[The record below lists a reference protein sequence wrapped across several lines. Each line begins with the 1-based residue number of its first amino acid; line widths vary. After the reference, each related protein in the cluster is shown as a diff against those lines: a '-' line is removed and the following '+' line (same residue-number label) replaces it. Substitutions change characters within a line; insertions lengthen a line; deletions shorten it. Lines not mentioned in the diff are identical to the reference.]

1 LRRPITH
8 HSSSFTF
15 VRRLITHHSS
25 PITFLCLALASCT
38 PVPQQFSAE
47 FLAMGTTVS
56 ITALGDES
64 AATRQAINEAQAELQ
79 RIGREWYPWASDG
92 ELVRLNAALAQGQS
106 VKTAPDLA
114 QLLQRS
120 QDYFRLS
127 GGAFDPAIGGLVRLW
142 GFDSID
148 NATHL
153 FPTQKQLD
161 LWKKSHPTIADIHI
175 DSDEVSST
183 RRDVILDLG
192 AIGKGYAVD
201 RAIELLQQRG
211 IQNAMVNAGGNLRA
225 LGNNNSRSWRVAIR
239 DPRAVRTLGWLE
251 LKDESVS
258 TSGDYER
265 FFLVGG
271 KRMHHLLDPNTGRPA
286 DHTIAVT
293 VIASDATVADAA
305 STALFIA
312 GPNAWQSTAR
322 KLGIDQ
328 VLRIDASGQV
338 QVTAK
343 LHARLQTPSTDSRRS
358 VWTVVD

>member
-1 LRRPITH
+1 MRKKARRG
-8 HSSSFTF
+8 
-15 VRRLITHHSS
+15 
-25 PITFLCLALASCT
+25 FLCLPVTRHASRVTFAFLLLASCT
-38 PVPQQFSAE
+38 PAPQQFSTE

-56 ITALGDES
+56 ITAFGDDPTT
-64 AATRQAINEAQAELQ
+64 TRQAINEARAELQ

-92 ELVRLNAALAQGQS
+92 ELVRLNAALSQGQS
-106 VKTAPDLA
+106 VKIAPDLA

-120 QDYFRLS
+120 QNYFHLS
-127 GGAFDPAIGGLVRLW
+127 DGAFDPAIGGLVRLW

-148 NATHL
+148 SL
-153 FPTQKQLD
+153 KRLLPTQKQID
-161 LWKKSHPTIADIHI
+161 VWKQSHPTMADIHI
-175 DSDEVSST
+175 EGDSVSSA
-183 RRDVILDLG
+183 RHDVILDLG

-211 IQNAMVNAGGNLRA
+211 IQHAMVNAGGNLRA
-225 LGNNNSRSWRVAIR
+225 LGNNNSRPWRVAIR
-239 DPRAVRTLGWLE
+239 DPRAVRTLGWLD
-251 LKDESVS
+251 LKDESIS

-265 FFLVGG
+265 FFLLDG

-293 VIASDATVADAA
+293 VIASDATLADAA

-312 GPNAWQSTAR
+312 GPNGWQNVAR

-328 VLRIDASGQV
+328 ALRVDASGEV